1 MVLGCCFVVITVD
14 GAATAVTAV
23 GTVATAV
30 VAVWIA
36 LRSEQKGKALV
47 TDERRE
53 QRSREALTEAYRVQV
68 VQAYR
73 TTDDGPTNEYGDSV
87 RSVRQLAAMVVNHGY
102 FTITDVQA
110 RFVFAERS
118 GVVTPQRSVYMPGT
132 DGLPSRLTR
141 GWAESEAY
149 VMEGILTPRGT
160 AIRFESPAVPEHAL
174 ENPYPL
180 VRWRDQWGTCWQYRL
195 GRVQPIG
202 DDDEW
207 RP

>member
-1 MVLGCCFVVITVD
+1 
-14 GAATAVTAV
+14 
-23 GTVATAV
+23 V

-36 LRSEQKGKALV
+36 LRSERRGKRLV
-47 TDERRE
+47 ADERCA
-53 QRSREALTEAYRVQV
+53 QHSREALTEAYRVQV

-73 TTDDGPTNEYGDSV
+73 TTDGGPVTEYDHSV
-87 RSVRQLAAMVVNHGY
+87 GSERQLAAMVVNHGY

-118 GVVTPQRSVYMPGT
+118 GIVNPQRSVYTPGI

-160 AIRFESPAVPEHAL
+160 AIRFESPLVPEHAL

-180 VRWRDQWGTCWQYRL
+180 VRWRDQWGTFWEYRL

-207 RP
+207 RT